1 MFSERRQSAQNAEIT
16 TLQEDSSKIEN
27 TGNTIIIVLI
37 IAVGLIVLFLMMY
50 TVKERTKEIGLMKAI
65 GFKGNSIMAQIILE
79 GTVIGI
85 FGGIIG
91 IVLGF
96 IAGPAISE
104 ALLPS
109 SEVFT
114 TSTPSITLILLALC
128 LTAILGAVGTMYPA
142 WQASKKSPME
152 AMRNE

>member
-1 MFSERRQSAQNAEIT
+1 M
-16 TLQEDSSKIEN
+16 
-27 TGNTIIIVLI
+27 IIVLI

-65 GFKGNSIMAQIILE
+65 GFKGNSIMSQIILE

-85 FGGIIG
+85 LGGIVG
-91 IVLGF
+91 IILGF

-104 ALLPS
+104 ALLPD
-109 SEVFT
+109 SEIFS
-114 TSTPSITLILLALC
+114 TSVPSVTLILLALG
-128 LTAILGAVGTMYPA
+128 LTALLGAAGTIYPA